1 MRSTDWSFPQDWLAI
16 SLRWLTL
23 LVLTVSLSVGNGLS
37 TAILLMLAAAALWNM
52 TLTVLSFLRER
63 MPFHSTLVI
72 AGDMILAALLFIL
85 GGGLQGSLKW
95 AGILPVLSAAVYF
108 QPAGALLV
116 ALANI
121 FILSLLAFL
130 TPLSG
135 SGLQPAL
142 VFAGALLLA
151 SLLFGGSV
159 AYLVWRMKA
168 AVTQKQRFYFQAR
181 RDAEKAASERRQTI
195 YQLISTLSSSLN
207 YQRVLDT
214 ALDLSARGLNGAKD
228 RDDHLVSAVLLYTN
242 NEAGVAELRV
252 GSARRFTMADLRIV
266 LPGTEGLVGRAIDE
280 GESRLSKSPIKD
292 PELSRIVALR
302 ACQAVYCIPLRAGL
316 DTCGVLLFAHPD
328 PEYFSPDRREIL
340 DIIGNQATIAIQ
352 NARLYRELLQ
362 EKERMMEIQEEARKK
377 LARDLHDGPTQS
389 VAALAMRVNFA
400 RRLMERDPEAAA
412 DELYKT
418 EELARRTTK
427 EIRHMLFTL
436 RPLVLE
442 SHGLIAALESMAEK
456 MQETYNQAVSV
467 DADPSLIVEL
477 EAVKQGVV
485 FYIAEEAVNN
495 ARKHA
500 KAAHIWVRLKPAGE
514 GLALLEVRDDGI
526 GFSTHSVDANY
537 DGRGSLGMINMRERT
552 ELLNGVLTI
561 NSNEGKG
568 TCINL
573 IIPLTEAAADRLR
586 RGG

>member
-23 LVLTVSLSVGNGLS
+23 LVLTVSLSFGNGLS
-37 TAILLMLAAAALWNM
+37 TAILLMLVAAALWNM
-52 TLTVLSFLRER
+52 TLTVMSFLRER

-72 AGDMILAALLFIL
+72 AGDLILAALLFIL
-85 GGGLQGSLKW
+85 GDGLQSPLKW

-108 QPAGALLV
+108 NPAGALLV

-121 FILSLLAFL
+121 LILSLLASL
-130 TPLSG
+130 TTLSG
-135 SGLQPAL
+135 AGLQPVL
-142 VFAGALLLA
+142 VFAVSLLLA

-159 AYLVWRMKA
+159 AYLVRRMKA
-168 AVTQKQRFYFQAR
+168 AVTQKQRFFFQAR
-181 RDAEKAASERRQTI
+181 RDAEKAASDRRQTI

-228 RDDHLVSAVLLYTN
+228 QDDHLVSAVLLYTN
-242 NEAGVAELRV
+242 NDAGGAELRI

-266 LPGTEGLVGRAIDE
+266 LPGTEGLIGRAIDE

-302 ACQAVYCIPLRAGL
+302 ACQAAYCIPLRAGL

-328 PEYFSPDRREIL
+328 LEYFSPDRREIL

-362 EKERMMEIQEEARKK
+362 EKERMMEIHEEARKK

-400 RRLMERDPEAAA
+400 RRLMERDATAAA

-456 MQETYNQAVSV
+456 MQETYNQNVSV
-467 DADPSLIVEL
+467 DADPSLIAEM

-514 GLALLEVRDDGI
+514 ELALLEVRDDGV
-526 GFSTHSVDANY
+526 GFSAESVEANY

-561 NSNEGKG
+561 NSTEGKG
-568 TCINL
+568 TCISL
-573 IIPLTEAAADRLR
+573 IIPLTASAADRIR
-586 RGG
+586 RGA